1 MRTLANHNQQH
12 IFDPWSHLGPKRR
25 QALDDSWAGIFQQEV
40 LPNLPVEQFA
50 AGFAADFGRPAK
62 DASAALG
69 VMVLQQ
75 MHDLTD
81 EETLDQ
87 FAYNLQWHYA
97 LNITGESDHAKYLCQ
112 KTLWNIRQRCIA
124 LRLDQEI
131 FEEVTHRLAEAF
143 DVDTTHQRIDS
154 LHIHSNMQR
163 LGRIRVFATTIR
175 TFLRNLQRHAPARY
189 AAVAPEICERYNS
202 SDGPGC
208 FARVKPSAARQTLEQ
223 VSQDAYGLL
232 VQFSAEAAV
241 CQMPSYQLLQRVVEE
256 QCDISE
262 SETETTVAL
271 KPASEVPSDS
281 VQNPSDPDAGYS
293 GHKGQGYQVQVLETY
308 NPKDA
313 SCDSEEPPSRDGA
326 EADDTAA
333 EEQQPEEHEDAL
345 HLITH
350 VHVEPA
356 HESDAQAFMPALESV
371 QERGL
376 APDVVLADA
385 LYGGYANYVA
395 AREAGVELVAPL
407 MGRPPAQAAPDD
419 ESSARRLTLVDCA
432 LNDENAVV
440 RCPSGKSPV
449 QTTHN
454 TGRHVAVMDK
464 TVCRDCPLRGRC
476 VVEEGKKNAY
486 VRYTTQDVVTA
497 KRRAYEE
504 TAAFTERYRWRSGV
518 EGSLSGYD
526 RKTGVKR
533 LRVREL
539 ANVRC
544 SAVLKAV
551 GINIFRAT
559 NARKARNKA
568 LRQLKDGCMAFF
580 RPVTTAYRA
589 FSANISKI
597 PGFFFRLK
605 PCWYTSPHLHRFLE
619 KQPI

>member
-1 MRTLANHNQQH
+1 MRNITNHNQQH
-12 IFDPWSHLGPKRR
+12 MFDPWDHLGPKRR
-25 QALDDSWAGIFQQEV
+25 KLLDDSWAGIFQKEV
-40 LPNLPVEQFA
+40 LPVLPVEQFA
-50 AGFAADFGRPAK
+50 AGFAEDFGRPAQ

-75 MHDLTD
+75 IHDLTD
-81 EETLDQ
+81 EQTLEQ

-97 LNITGESDHAKYLCQ
+97 LNITSEDDPAKYMCQ

-124 LRLDQEI
+124 LRLDQQI
-131 FEEVTHRLAEAF
+131 FQQVTDRLAAVF
-143 DVDTTHQRIDS
+143 AVDGTHQRIDS
-154 LHIHSNMQR
+154 MHIHSNMQR
-163 LGRIRVFATTIR
+163 LGRIRLFATTIGK
-175 TFLRNLQRHAPARY
+175 FLRHLQRQDPARY
-189 AAVAPEICERYNS
+189 DTVAAEICERYTP
-202 SDGPGC
+202 SDGKDC
-208 FARVKPSAARQTLEQ
+208 FSRVKPSAARQSLQ
-223 VSQDAYGLL
+223 KVSQDAYGLL

-241 CQMPSYQLLQRVVEE
+241 GQMPSYQLLQRVVEE

-281 VQNPSDPDAGYS
+281 LQNPSDPDAGYS

-308 NPKDA
+308 SPKDTSPA
-313 SCDSEEPPSRDGA
+313 DEPPTGGAEA
-326 EADDTAA
+326 EADDTAD
-333 EEQQPEEHEDAL
+333 EQHQPEEPGAAL

-356 HESDAQAFMPALESV
+356 HESDAHALMPALESV
-371 QERGL
+371 QQRGL
-376 APDVVLADA
+376 TPDVVLADA

-395 AREAGVELVAPL
+395 AREAGVELLAPL

-419 ESSARRLTLVDCA
+419 EAAKRRLTLVDFA
-432 LNDENAVV
+432 LNDEDAVV
-440 RCPSGKSPV
+440 RCPAGKPPV
-449 QTTHN
+449 QTKHTN
-454 TGRHVAVMDK
+454 GRHVAVMDQ
-464 TVCRDCPLRGRC
+464 TACRDCPLRGRC

-497 KRRAYEE
+497 RRRVYEE

-544 SAVLKAV
+544 SAVLKAT

-589 FSANISKI
+589 FSAHISKI
-597 PGFFFRLK
+597 QGVLFRLK
-605 PCWYTSPHLHRFLE
+605 PCWYASPHLHRLLE